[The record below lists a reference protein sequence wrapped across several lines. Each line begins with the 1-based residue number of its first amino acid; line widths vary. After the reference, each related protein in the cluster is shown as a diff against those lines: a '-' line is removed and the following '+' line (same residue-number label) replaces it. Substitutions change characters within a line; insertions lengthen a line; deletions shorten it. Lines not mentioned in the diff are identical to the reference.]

1 MLWFSITTARITNK
15 LYLYIISIGRRN
27 RTLHLYVVTA
37 TNLVFKVQIQ
47 SQRRDVAQ
55 RADRTSGGCGG

>member
-1 MLWFSITTARITNK
+1 MAFI
-15 LYLYIISIGRRN
+15 IISIRDIYYIIYGRQK

-37 TNLVFKVQIQ
+37 TNLVFKVQTQ

-55 RADRTSGGCGG
+55 HVQAGGGGGGKRCGR